1 MVLISKE
8 NKRFIYA
15 YLLRE
20 GVIVV
25 KKDSYLPKHQNIPEV
40 SNLEVQM
47 VVKSLKSRGFL
58 ADVFNWQWGYY
69 TLTNSGVKYLVK
81 ELGVSA
87 DVVPA
92 TFKKKKTITTGP
104 KAVDDD
110 EKETPEE
117 GRATGIG
124 RGQR

>member
-1 MVLISKE
+1 MVLVTKE

-25 KKDSYLPKHQNIPEV
+25 KKDSYLPKHQNISEV

-69 TLTNSGVKYLVK
+69 TVTNSGVKYLVK
-81 ELGVSA
+81 ELGKYSIFTYRA
-87 DVVPA
+87 H
-92 TFKKKKTITTGP
+92 THRKT
-104 KAVDDD
+104 
-110 EKETPEE
+110 
-117 GRATGIG
+117 R
-124 RGQR
+124 